1 MHVTQEVHVRRSATG
16 ALVLHQ
22 EVAEDQLVPVLLL
35 HHHQLRGGE
44 RERGGGRS
52 QREKL
57 FLSRKGRIKSGNDG
71 VAAKRK
77 EVSRSPSCIATA
89 EL

>member
-1 MHVTQEVHVRRSATG
+1 MEGKGGRWGGDLRRLAEKLADLLVHVTQEVHVRRSAAG

-44 RERGGGRS
+44 RERGAESEGETLPV
-52 QREKL
+52 EKGADKV
-57 FLSRKGRIKSGNDG
+57 R
-71 VAAKRK
+71 
-77 EVSRSPSCIATA
+77 
-89 EL
+89 